1 MGNAL
6 NFNPSIFQLL
16 PSTGL
21 LSQKQGEIKLPNFIT
36 GIEKAEENSPDKS
49 IQEKSPQPT
58 TQSTYETKN
67 VSLASKIKEIQSLL
81 GKKTSSEGTQQL
93 EFEFAY
99 EKSEEFFFQFSQRTK
114 SVENNLSSVQR
125 ETYAE
130 IRQKISV
137 QFKIGG
143 SISGESMVGFR
154 NASEKLFNDPDLFNS
169 FMRIAQGL
177 FANGDTDQWNEFF
190 EGLTG
195 LFSNT
200 DGNTNAI
207 DSFINRF
214 LEQWLQKLFPDATIG
229 NANNNES
236 LTNSLSTKQSNQAS
250 FQFQFQ
256 MEFRFEMSME
266 IQIGVQ
272 RLDQQQD
279 PIVFDLDGDGIELT
293 DVNNGV
299 RFDITGTG
307 KSVQTAWVRGGDAL
321 LAWDRNGNGQID
333 SGLELFGDQ
342 RGSTNGFEELRKL
355 DTNDDG
361 FIGPEDTYFKELVL
375 WRDNG
380 DGISSQEELFTL
392 PQLGIERIA
401 VNYKN
406 TNVIADG
413 GNTIT
418 QKSFFIRSDQTVG
431 RVADVRF
438 NYTI

>member
-1 MGNAL
+1 MGNEL
-6 NFNPSIFQLL
+6 NFNPSIYQLL

-21 LSQKQGEIKLPNFIT
+21 FSQKQGKITLPNFIT

-49 IQEKSPQPT
+49 VQEKSTPPT

-81 GKKTSSEGTQQL
+81 GKKTSDEEKQQL
-93 EFEFAY
+93 EFAFAY

-143 SISGESMVGFR
+143 KISAESMVGFR
-154 NASEKLFNDPDLFNS
+154 NASEKLFNNPDLFNS
-169 FMRIAQGL
+169 FMKIAQGL
-177 FANGDTDQWNEFF
+177 LANGDSDQWNEFF
-190 EGLTG
+190 EGLAG
-195 LFSNT
+195 LFNNT
-200 DGNTNAI
+200 DGNTEAI
-207 DSFINRF
+207 DQFINRF
-214 LEQWLQKLFPDATIG
+214 LEQWLQKLFPNATVG
-229 NANNNES
+229 NQNNNGNS
-236 LTNSLSTKQSNQAS
+236 PNSLSTQQSNQNS

-307 KSVQTAWVRGGDAL
+307 KSVQTTWVRGGDAL
-321 LAWDRNGNGQID
+321 LAWDRNGNGRID

-342 RGSTNGFEELRKL
+342 RGAANGFEELRKL
-355 DTNDDG
+355 DTNNDG
-361 FIGPEDTYFKELVL
+361 FIGPEDKNFKELVL

-380 DGISSQEELFTL
+380 DGISSQDEIFTL

-413 GNTIT
+413 NNTIT

-431 RVADVRF
+431 RVADVKF
-438 NYTI
+438 NYII